1 MGTFLGIVA
10 LLITLVAFI
19 PLLGFLNWVAIPIS
33 VIFLII
39 CAILKSDNGKTLCI
53 VSIVLGI
60 LRLMLDILISYET
73 MKTVYKSKVDK
84 GLLIAIIAI
93 VLLSYL
99 PLLFEFS
106 WIALALLVVTAAF
119 IADPFCN
126 TSYTIDNGTLHIKCG
141 IFLSSSFP
149 IDRIT
154 KISKTNSCLS
164 APALSMDRIEIR
176 FADKKTLVLSPKQ
189 RQAFIDHLRSLN
201 PDIVVKPPL

>member
-1 MGTFLGIVA
+1 
-10 LLITLVAFI
+10 
-19 PLLGFLNWVAIPIS
+19 
-33 VIFLII
+33 
-39 CAILKSDNGKTLCI
+39 
-53 VSIVLGI
+53 
-60 LRLMLDILISYET
+60 

-126 TSYTIDNGTLHIKCG
+126 TLHIKCG

>member
-1 MGTFLGIVA
+1 
-10 LLITLVAFI
+10 
-19 PLLGFLNWVAIPIS
+19 
-33 VIFLII
+33 
-39 CAILKSDNGKTLCI
+39 
-53 VSIVLGI
+53 
-60 LRLMLDILISYET
+60 

-126 TSYTIDNGTLHIKCG
+126 TSYTIENGTLHIKCG

-176 FADKKTLVLSPKQ
+176 FADKKTLVLSPNQ

>member
-1 MGTFLGIVA
+1 
-10 LLITLVAFI
+10 
-19 PLLGFLNWVAIPIS
+19 
-33 VIFLII
+33 
-39 CAILKSDNGKTLCI
+39 
-53 VSIVLGI
+53 
-60 LRLMLDILISYET
+60 

-106 WIALALLVVTAAF
+106 WIAHALLVVTAALNSHPVCKKN
-119 IADPFCN
+119 D
-126 TSYTIDNGTLHIKCG
+126 TKDNGTQHIKCG
-141 IFLSSSFP
+141 IFMSSSFP

-164 APALSMDRIEIR
+164 APDLSMDRIEIR

>member
-1 MGTFLGIVA
+1 
-10 LLITLVAFI
+10 
-19 PLLGFLNWVAIPIS
+19 
-33 VIFLII
+33 
-39 CAILKSDNGKTLCI
+39 
-53 VSIVLGI
+53 
-60 LRLMLDILISYET
+60 

-154 KISKTNSCLS
+154 KISKTNSCLG
-164 APALSMDRIEIR
+164 LIDGQDRNPLRRQKDSRLVSQTEASIHRSSKESQSRYSCKATSLIR
-176 FADKKTLVLSPKQ
+176 NDSPTLT
-189 RQAFIDHLRSLN
+189 
-201 PDIVVKPPL
+201 

>member
-1 MGTFLGIVA
+1 
-10 LLITLVAFI
+10 
-19 PLLGFLNWVAIPIS
+19 
-33 VIFLII
+33 
-39 CAILKSDNGKTLCI
+39 
-53 VSIVLGI
+53 
-60 LRLMLDILISYET
+60 

-126 TSYTIDNGTLHIKCG
+126 TSYTIHNGTLHIKCG

-164 APALSMDRIEIR
+164 APALSMDRVEIR

>member
-1 MGTFLGIVA
+1 
-10 LLITLVAFI
+10 
-19 PLLGFLNWVAIPIS
+19 
-33 VIFLII
+33 
-39 CAILKSDNGKTLCI
+39 
-53 VSIVLGI
+53 
-60 LRLMLDILISYET
+60 

-106 WIALALLVVTAAF
+106 WIVLALLVVTAAF

-154 KISKTNSCLS
+154 KI
-164 APALSMDRIEIR
+164 
-176 FADKKTLVLSPKQ
+176 
-189 RQAFIDHLRSLN
+189 
-201 PDIVVKPPL
+201 

>member
-1 MGTFLGIVA
+1 
-10 LLITLVAFI
+10 
-19 PLLGFLNWVAIPIS
+19 
-33 VIFLII
+33 
-39 CAILKSDNGKTLCI
+39 
-53 VSIVLGI
+53 
-60 LRLMLDILISYET
+60 

-119 IADPFCN
+119 IA

>member
-60 LRLMLDILISYET
+60 LRLM
-73 MKTVYKSKVDK
+73 
-84 GLLIAIIAI
+84 AI

>member
-93 VLLSYL
+93 VLLSSL

>member
-1 MGTFLGIVA
+1 
-10 LLITLVAFI
+10 
-19 PLLGFLNWVAIPIS
+19 
-33 VIFLII
+33 
-39 CAILKSDNGKTLCI
+39 
-53 VSIVLGI
+53 
-60 LRLMLDILISYET
+60 

-201 PDIVVKPPL
+201 PECRRLSRHGDKEMHRMRQNRMAHGNAEPGKSGRQFLPLT

>member
-1 MGTFLGIVA
+1 
-10 LLITLVAFI
+10 
-19 PLLGFLNWVAIPIS
+19 
-33 VIFLII
+33 
-39 CAILKSDNGKTLCI
+39 
-53 VSIVLGI
+53 
-60 LRLMLDILISYET
+60 

-119 IADPFCN
+119 IA
-126 TSYTIDNGTLHIKCG
+126 TLHIKCG